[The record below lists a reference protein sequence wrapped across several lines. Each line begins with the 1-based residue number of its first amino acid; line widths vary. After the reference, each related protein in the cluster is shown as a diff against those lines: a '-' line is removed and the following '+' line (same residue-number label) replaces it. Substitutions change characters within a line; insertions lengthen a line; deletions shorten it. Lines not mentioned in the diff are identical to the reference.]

1 MAASEKTSFSGL
13 IISIQPRIRLTRSFD
28 QRSHTYLGYVL
39 LVRGS
44 GGAAERD
51 VLVAIGAGTQRDH
64 RLRAGDSV
72 SGMALAVS
80 EPQNEIAR
88 LYKVSGLEVLER
100 GASAAAS
107 GPPWQD
113 VPPPLPIYRER
124 GHRRLDA
131 NTYER
136 KCTACMWGCRMPVE
150 MIVDQWKPEVR
161 RYREE
166 TFCYGP
172 LSCSV
177 YRAGPRRSVPG
188 RRGMT
193 SIEDDWV
200 DDDEVAHRAPDE

>member
-1 MAASEKTSFSGL
+1 LAASEKTSFSGL

-44 GGAAERD
+44 GGSAERD
-51 VLVAIGAGTQRDH
+51 VLVAIGAATQGEH
-64 RLRAGDSV
+64 RLHAGDSV
-72 SGMALAVS
+72 SGLALAVS
-80 EPQNEIAR
+80 ERQNEIAQ

-100 GASAAAS
+100 GAFAAVS

-188 RRGMT
+188 RKGMT
-193 SIEDDWV
+193 WIEDDWV
-200 DDDEVAHRAPDE
+200 DEEEVGHRAPDE

>member
-193 SIEDDWV
+193 WIEDDWV
-200 DDDEVAHRAPDE
+200 DDEEVAHRAPDD